1 MPATR
6 ARKASPP
13 ITPPAMA
20 PALVPFFLEE
30 VGAVSRLFAPAVAS
44 PVGVLVLSL
53 AEAWPADPS
62 ESVRESDVSKGAG
75 SAVVAVEEGIAKFVW
90 PKFTLD
96 VLSLLSALVDCEG
109 SGPVGSADR
118 TRGTKATPH
127 NAADINDN
135 RMETAVEQRIF
146 EV

>member
-75 SAVVAVEEGIAKFVW
+75 SAMVAVEEGITRFVW

-96 VLSLLSALVDCEG
+96 VLSLLSALG
-109 SGPVGSADR
+109 RSGPIGSADR

-135 RMETAVEQRIF
+135 RMETAVEQIIF